1 MTGTFH
7 RNLIKYDSF
16 IISMCIKGDCR
27 IRLRASGEEVLLKE
41 GHSALI
47 PASIADYDV
56 IPLHAKTRILDAY
69 IDNMDRSLGSQ
80 ITRFLHITSK

>member
-1 MTGTFH
+1 MTTVFH

-27 IRLRASGEEVLLKE
+27 IRMRTTGDEILLRE
-41 GHSALI
+41 GNSTLI

-56 IPLHAKTRILDAY
+56 IPLTGKTRILDAY
-69 IDNMDRSLGSQ
+69 IDNKDRSLGSQ